1 MRRVLIPIDGSETSL
16 RAVRRFA
23 ALAPHLQQTE
33 VLLLNVQHPA
43 AMSERIASGRPSELQ
58 SLEAPL
64 REAGKKLLAPVQAE
78 LDRAGIPHAGHV
90 EFGDPAATIAEF
102 AAKHHCEQIVMG
114 THGLGAIASL
124 VMGSVATKV
133 LHFTSM
139 PVMLVK

>member
-1 MRRVLIPIDGSETSL
+1 MHRVLIPIDGSETSL

-23 ALAPHLQQTE
+23 LLAPNLQQTE
-33 VLLLNVQHPA
+33 ALLLNVQHPV
-43 AMSERIASGRPSELQ
+43 AMSERIVNGRPSEVQ

-64 REAGKKLLAPVQAE
+64 REAGIKLLAPVQAV
-78 LDRAGIPHAGHV
+78 LDKVGIPHAGHV
-90 EFGDPAATIAEF
+90 GFGDPAPTIAEF
-102 AAKHHCEQIVMG
+102 ASKHHCEQIIMG

-133 LHFTSM
+133 LHLASV

>member
-1 MRRVLIPIDGSETSL
+1 MHRVLIPIDGSETSL

-23 ALAPHLQQTE
+23 SLTPSLQQTE
-33 VLLLNVQHPA
+33 ALLLNVQHPVASSGQA
-43 AMSERIASGRPSELQ
+43 ADGRSPDLQ

-64 REAGKKLLAPVQAE
+64 REAGIKLLAPVQAVLE
-78 LDRAGIPHAGHV
+78 KAGIPHAGHV
-90 EFGDPAATIAEF
+90 GFGDPAATIAEF
-102 AAKHHCEQIVMG
+102 ASKHHCEQIIMG

-133 LHFTSM
+133 LHLAGV

>member
-1 MRRVLIPIDGSETSL
+1 MHRVLIPIDGSETSL

-23 ALAPHLQQTE
+23 ALAPHLQPTE

-43 AMSERIASGRPSELQ
+43 AMTERIAGGRPSELQ

-64 REAGKKLLAPVQAE
+64 REAGLKLLAPVQAVLE
-78 LDRAGIPHAGHV
+78 SAGISHAGHV
-90 EFGDPAATIAEF
+90 EIGDPAETIAEF
-102 AAKHHCEQIVMG
+102 AKKYHCEHIIMG
-114 THGLGAIASL
+114 THGLSAIASL

-133 LHFTSM
+133 LHFTST